1 MSQENSV
8 RRPDNDAD
16 YDYDVIV
23 VGSGF
28 GGSVTALRLTEKG
41 YRVGVLEAGRRFTRE
56 TLPRNSWDLK
66 NYLWAP
72 RLGMYGIQRIH
83 LLGNVMVL
91 AGAGVGGGSLN
102 YANTLYVPPKPFFE
116 DPQWRDITDWQD
128 ELSPYYD
135 QARRMLGVRLNPTM
149 TPSDV
154 HLKAAAERM
163 GVGDTFH
170 MAPVGVFFGDGKDAD
185 GSVRAKPGEKVPDP
199 YFGGAGPER
208 TACAEC
214 GECMTGCRRGGKNTL
229 NENYLHLAEKA
240 GAVVHPMTTVVALTD
255 DSRGGYAV
263 TTVPTDQ
270 RAKGA
275 GRRRGQVLR
284 ARQVVLAAGTYGT
297 QTLLHRMKATGR
309 LPYVSDRLGMLTRTN
324 SEALVGAQ
332 TTDRRYRKVSG
343 GSGPDFTR
351 GVAITSSIHPD
362 ADTHIEPVRYGRGSN
377 SMGSLTILQ
386 VPYAESS
393 SRVLGFLRH
402 AARHPL
408 LVLRSLS
415 NRRWS
420 ERTIIGLVMQSLDNS
435 LTTYLKPGGVG
446 KGLLTARQGHGAPN
460 PKQIRAATEA
470 ASAIAAEINGFA
482 GSNVGEL
489 MGTPL
494 TAHFLGGC
502 PIGASR
508 ETGVIDPYH
517 RLYGHP
523 GICVVDGSA
532 VSANLGVNPSLT
544 ITAQAERAM
553 SFWPNKGEPD
563 PRPRQGEAYERLR
576 PVEPKAPAVPADAF
590 GALRL
595 PFLGTPAVPPKRE
608 R

>member
-1 MSQENSV
+1 MPQ
-8 RRPDNDAD
+8 DAYA

-116 DPQWRDITDWQD
+116 DPQWRDITDWQA
-128 ELSPYYD
+128 ELQPYYD
-135 QARRMLGVRLNPTM
+135 QAQRMLGVRLNPTM

-170 MAPVGVFFGDGKDAD
+170 LAPVGVFFGDGKDAD
-185 GSVRAKPGEKVPDP
+185 GSTKAAPGEQSGDP
-199 YFGGAGPER
+199 YFGGAGPMR
-208 TACAEC
+208 KACTEC
-214 GECMTGCRRGGKNTL
+214 GECMTGCRHGAKNTL
-229 NENYLHLAEKA
+229 NENYLYLAEKA
-240 GAVVHPMTTVVALTD
+240 GAAVHPMTTVVSVTD
-255 DSRGGYAV
+255 DSQGGYAV
-263 TTVPTDQ
+263 ATLPTDDKK
-270 RAKGA
+270 KGESRTFKA
-275 GRRRGQVLR
+275 RR
-284 ARQVVLAAGTYGT
+284 VVLAAGTYGT

-309 LPYVSDRLGMLTRTN
+309 LPYISGRLGELTRTN

-332 TTDRRYRKVSG
+332 TDNRRYRKVTG
-343 GSGPDFTR
+343 ERKVDFTR

-362 ADTHIEPVRYGRGSN
+362 ANTHIEPVRYGKGSN
-377 SMGSLTILQ
+377 SMGGLSILQ
-386 VPYAESS
+386 VPYTDGA
-393 SRVLGFLRH
+393 SRVAAWLKSS
-402 AARHPL
+402 ARHPL

-435 LTTYLKPGGVG
+435 LTTYLKPDGVG

-460 PKQIRAATEA
+460 PKQIRAASQA
-470 ASAIAAEINGFA
+470 ASTIAESINGFA

-502 PIGASR
+502 PIGDSP

-523 GICVVDGSA
+523 GISVVDGAA

-553 SFWPNKGEPD
+553 SYWPNKGEAD
-563 PRPRQGEAYERLR
+563 QRPAQGLPYERLK
-576 PVEPKAPAVPADAF
+576 PVEPKSPVVPADAF
-590 GALRL
+590 GALKL
-595 PFLGTPAVPPKRE
+595 PLLGIPAVPPKK
-608 R
+608 

>member
-1 MSQENSV
+1 MPQ
-8 RRPDNDAD
+8 DT

-41 YRVGVLEAGRRFTRE
+41 YTVGVLEAGRRFTRE
-56 TLPRNSWDLK
+56 SLPKNSWDIR

-72 RLGMYGIQRIH
+72 KLGCFGIQRIH

-102 YANTLYVPPKPFFE
+102 YANTLYVPPKAFFD
-116 DPQWRDITDWQD
+116 DPQWRGITDWQE
-128 ELSPYYD
+128 ELKPYYD
-135 QARRMLGVRLNPTM
+135 QAERMLGVRLNPTM

-154 HLKAAAERM
+154 HLKAAAEKL

-170 MAPVGVFFGDGKDAD
+170 LAPVGVFFGDGKDAAGD
-185 GSVRAKPGEKVPDP
+185 AKAAPGEQVADP
-199 YFGGAGPER
+199 YFGGAGPAR
-208 TACAEC
+208 NACTEC
-214 GECMTGCRRGGKNTL
+214 GECMTGCRHGAKNTL
-229 NENYLHLAEKA
+229 NENYLHLAERA
-240 GAVVHPMTTVVALTD
+240 GAVVHPMTTVVSVTD

-263 TTVPTDQ
+263 ATLPTDD
-270 RAKGA
+270 RKAR
-275 GRRRGQVLR
+275 GRTFTARR
-284 ARQVVLAAGTYGT
+284 VVVAAGTYGT
-297 QTLLHRMKATGR
+297 QTLLHRMKAGGQ
-309 LPYVSDRLGMLTRTN
+309 LPYLSDRLGDLTRTN

-332 TTDRRYRKVSG
+332 TDDRRYRRAHGAPKA
-343 GSGPDFTR
+343 DFTR

-362 ADTHIEPVRYGRGSN
+362 ANTHIEPVRYGKGSN
-377 SMGSLTILQ
+377 AMGGMSILQ
-386 VPYAESS
+386 VPYAEGS
-393 SRVLGFLRH
+393 SRVLGWLAN
-402 AARHPL
+402 AARHPM

-435 LTTYLKPGGVG
+435 LTTYLKPDGVG

-460 PKQIRAATEA
+460 PKQIKAASRAATVL
-470 ASAIAAEINGFA
+470 AAEINGFA

-502 PIGASR
+502 PIGDSR
-508 ETGVIDPYH
+508 ESGVIDPYH

-523 GICVVDGSA
+523 GISVVDGAA

-553 SFWPNKGEPD
+553 SYWPNKGEAD

-576 PVEPKAPAVPADAF
+576 PVEPHRPAVPAEAF

-595 PFLGTPAVPPKRE
+595 PLLDIPAVPPKK
-608 R
+608 

>member
-1 MSQENSV
+1 VAV
-8 RRPDNDAD
+8 RDF
-16 YDYDVIV
+16 DVLVI
-23 VGSGF
+23 GSGF
-28 GGSVTALRLTEKG
+28 GGSVTALRLAEKG
-41 YRVGVLEAGRRFTRE
+41 YRVGVLEAGRRFDQH
-56 TLPRNSWDLK
+56 TLPRTSWDLR
-66 NYLWAP
+66 NFLWAP
-72 RLGMYGIQRIH
+72 WLGMTGIQRIH
-83 LLGNVMVL
+83 LLNNVVIL

-102 YANTLYVPPKPFFE
+102 YANTLYVPPKAFFD
-116 DPQWRDITDWQD
+116 DPQWRGITDWQE
-128 ELSPYYD
+128 ELKPYYD
-135 QARRMLGVRLNPTM
+135 QAQRMLGVRINPTM

-170 MAPVGVFFGDGKDAD
+170 LAPVGVFFGDGKDAD
-185 GSVRAKPGEKVPDP
+185 GKAKARPGEQVNDP
-199 YFGGAGPER
+199 YFGGAGPAR
-208 TACAEC
+208 NACTEC
-214 GECMTGCRRGGKNTL
+214 GECMTGCRHGAKNTL
-229 NENYLHLAEKA
+229 NENYLYLAEKA
-240 GAVVHPMTTVVALTD
+240 GAVVHPMTTVVSVTD

-263 TTVPTDQ
+263 ATLPTD
-270 RAKGA
+270 RKKKGE
-275 GRRRGQVLR
+275 GRLFTARR
-284 ARQVVLAAGTYGT
+284 VVLAAGTYGT
-297 QTLLHRMKATGR
+297 QTLLHRMKAGGQ
-309 LPYVSDRLGMLTRTN
+309 LPYLSPRLGDLTRTN

-332 TTDRRYRKVSG
+332 TDNRRYRKATG
-343 GSGPDFTR
+343 EPRADFTR

-362 ADTHIEPVRYGRGSN
+362 ENTHIEPVRYGKGSN
-377 SMGSLTILQ
+377 SMGGLSILQ
-386 VPYAESS
+386 VPYAEGS
-393 SRVLGFLRH
+393 SRTLAWLAN
-402 AARHPL
+402 AARHPM

-435 LTTYLKPGGVG
+435 LTTYLKPAGVG

-460 PKQIRAATEA
+460 PKQIKAATEA
-470 ASAIAAEINGFA
+470 ASALAAEINGFA

-502 PIGASR
+502 PIGDSP

-523 GICVVDGSA
+523 GISVVDGAA

-553 SFWPNKGEPD
+553 SFWPNKGEED
-563 PRPRQGEAYERLR
+563 PRPAQGAAYERLK
-576 PVEPKAPAVPADAF
+576 PVEPQAPAVPAEAF

-595 PFLGTPAVPPKRE
+595 PFLGMPAVPPKK
-608 R
+608 

>member
-1 MSQENSV
+1 MPQ
-8 RRPDNDAD
+8 DA
-16 YDYDVIV
+16 YDYDVLVI
-23 VGSGF
+23 GSGF
-28 GGSVTALRLTEKG
+28 GGSVSALRLTEKG
-41 YRVGVLEAGRRFTRE
+41 YKVGVLEAGRRFTRE
-56 TLPRNSWDLK
+56 SLPKNSWDLK

-72 RLGMYGIQRIH
+72 KLGMYGIQRIH

-102 YANTLYVPPKPFFE
+102 YANTLYVPPKAFFD
-116 DPQWRDITDWQD
+116 DPQWRDITDWQE
-128 ELSPYYD
+128 ELKPYYD
-135 QARRMLGVRLNPTM
+135 QAQRMLGVRLNPTM

-154 HLKAAAERM
+154 HLKAAAQRM

-170 MAPVGVFFGDGKDAD
+170 LAPVGVFFGDGKDAD
-185 GSVRAKPGEKVPDP
+185 GKTKAAPGGQVNDP
-199 YFGGAGPER
+199 YFGGAGPAR
-208 TACAEC
+208 TACTEC
-214 GECMTGCRRGGKNTL
+214 GECMTGCRHGAKNTL
-229 NENYLHLAEKA
+229 NENYLYLAEKA
-240 GAVVHPMTTVVALTD
+240 GAVVHPLTTVVSVTD

-263 TTVPTDQ
+263 ATLPTDQ
-270 RAKGA
+270 RKKGE
-275 GRRRGQVLR
+275 GRLFTARR
-284 ARQVVLAAGTYGT
+284 VVLAAGTYGT
-297 QTLLHRMKATGR
+297 QTLLHRMKAGGQ
-309 LPYVSDRLGMLTRTN
+309 LPYLSARLGDLTRTN

-332 TTDRRYRKVSG
+332 TDNRRYRKATG
-343 GSGPDFTR
+343 EARADFTR

-362 ADTHIEPVRYGRGSN
+362 ENTHIEPVRYGKGSN
-377 SMGSLTILQ
+377 SMGGLSILQ
-386 VPYAESS
+386 VPYAEGS
-393 SRVLGFLRH
+393 SRALAWLTN

-446 KGLLTARQGHGAPN
+446 KGLLTARQGHGSPN
-460 PKQIRAATEA
+460 PKQIKAATQA
-470 ASAIAAEINGFA
+470 ASALAAEINGFA

-502 PIGASR
+502 PIGDSA

-523 GICVVDGSA
+523 GISVVDGAA

-553 SFWPNKGEPD
+553 SFWPNKGEED
-563 PRPRQGEAYERLR
+563 ARPAPGAAYERLK
-576 PVEPKAPAVPADAF
+576 PVEPQAPAVPAEAF

-595 PFLGTPAVPPKRE
+595 PFLGMPAVPPKN
-608 R
+608 

>member
-1 MSQENSV
+1 MSQEKSV
-8 RRPDNDAD
+8 QTRDEDG

-28 GGSVTALRLTEKG
+28 GGSVSALRLTEKG
-41 YRVGVLEAGRRFTRE
+41 YRVGVLEAGRRFTRDS
-56 TLPRNSWDLK
+56 LPKNSWDLK

-72 RLGMYGIQRIH
+72 KLGMFGIQRIH

-102 YANTLYVPPKPFFE
+102 YANTLYVPPKAFFD
-116 DPQWRDITDWQD
+116 DPQWRGITDWQE
-128 ELSPYYD
+128 ELKPYYD
-135 QARRMLGVRLNPTM
+135 QAQRMLGVRINPTM

-170 MAPVGVFFGDGKDAD
+170 LAPVGVFFGDGKDAD
-185 GSVRAKPGEKVPDP
+185 GKAKARPGEQVNDP
-199 YFGGAGPER
+199 YFGGAGPAR
-208 TACAEC
+208 NACTEC
-214 GECMTGCRRGGKNTL
+214 GECMTGCRHGAKNTL
-229 NENYLHLAEKA
+229 NENYLYLAEKA
-240 GAVVHPMTTVVALTD
+240 GAVVHPMTTVVSVTD

-263 TTVPTDQ
+263 ATLPTD
-270 RAKGA
+270 RKKKGE
-275 GRRRGQVLR
+275 GRLFTARR
-284 ARQVVLAAGTYGT
+284 VVLAAGTYGT
-297 QTLLHRMKATGR
+297 QTLLHRMKAGGQ
-309 LPYVSDRLGMLTRTN
+309 LPYLSPRLGDLTRTN

-332 TTDRRYRKVSG
+332 TDNRRYRKATG
-343 GSGPDFTR
+343 EPRADFTR

-362 ADTHIEPVRYGRGSN
+362 ENTHIEPVRYGKGSN
-377 SMGSLTILQ
+377 SMGGLSILQ
-386 VPYAESS
+386 VPYAEGS
-393 SRVLGFLRH
+393 SRALAWLAN
-402 AARHPL
+402 AARHPM

-435 LTTYLKPGGVG
+435 LTTYLKPAGVG

-460 PKQIRAATEA
+460 PKQIKAATEA
-470 ASAIAAEINGFA
+470 ASALAAEINGFA

-502 PIGASR
+502 PIGDSP

-523 GICVVDGSA
+523 GISVVDGAA

-553 SFWPNKGEPD
+553 SFWPNKGEED
-563 PRPRQGEAYERLR
+563 PRPVQGAAYERLK
-576 PVEPKAPAVPADAF
+576 PVEPQAPAVPAEAF

-595 PFLGTPAVPPKRE
+595 PFLGMPAVPPKK
-608 R
+608 